1 MASSTS
7 LSSLIGTVLFAV
19 IGIVLVIAVG
29 VPIISEFTVDST
41 VANADAI
48 NTMIGVIPLFL
59 VLMILIVVAYQII
72 RYTNSKD

>member
-19 IGIVLVIAVG
+19 IGIVLVVAVG
-29 VPIISEFTVDST
+29 VPIISDFAVDST

-72 RYTNSKD
+72 RYTNNKE